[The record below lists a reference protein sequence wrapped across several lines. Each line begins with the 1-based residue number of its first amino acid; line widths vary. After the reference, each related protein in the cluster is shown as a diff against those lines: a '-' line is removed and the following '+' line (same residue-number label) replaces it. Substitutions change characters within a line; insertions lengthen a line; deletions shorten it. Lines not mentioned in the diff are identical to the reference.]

1 MAAASR
7 KATRKPSP
15 ARRSTSKSGAKA
27 KPKTTGAPKIKA
39 APAKAGAAAGTKAKV
54 KAKAKIKAK
63 VKAKPKAAGR
73 TRRAAAKATARTT
86 PIKKTTVKKTTVKKP
101 PAKKKASAKKTSAKK
116 ATVNRRRF
124 DRRDTRIAARLEH
137 AGGVTEGTV
146 TNLSLEGCLFAPRI
160 DLKPNS
166 RIKLYLASEKN
177 SVAATVKAVSELGV
191 HCLMHAGGAT
201 LGRLSTDLDDMALLM
216 LSAGRP
222 HVVTPKAE

>member
-7 KATRKPSP
+7 KAIRKPSP
-15 ARRSTSKSGAKA
+15 ARKASPARSTPKTGPKA
-27 KPKTTGAPKIKA
+27 KPKAKA
-39 APAKAGAAAGTKAKV
+39 APKSKAARAKAGTATGTKAKV
-54 KAKAKIKAK
+54 KTKAKIKTKTK
-63 VKAKPKAAGR
+63 VKTKPKAAGK
-73 TRRAAAKATARTT
+73 TKRAATKAA
-86 PIKKTTVKKTTVKKP
+86 VKKTP
-101 PAKKKASAKKTSAKK
+101 AKKTSARKSPVKK
-116 ATVNRRRF
+116 ATANRRRF

>member
-7 KATRKPSP
+7 KAIRKPSP
-15 ARRSTSKSGAKA
+15 ARKASPARSTPKTGPKA
-27 KPKTTGAPKIKA
+27 KPKAKA
-39 APAKAGAAAGTKAKV
+39 APKSKAARAKAGTATGTKAKV
-54 KAKAKIKAK
+54 KTKAKIKTKTK
-63 VKAKPKAAGR
+63 VKTKPKAAGK
-73 TRRAAAKATARTT
+73 TKRAATKA
-86 PIKKTTVKKTTVKKP
+86 PVKKT
-101 PAKKKASAKKTSAKK
+101 PAKKASARKSPVKK
-116 ATVNRRRF
+116 ATANRRRF

>member
-15 ARRSTSKSGAKA
+15 ARRSTSKSAPKARAARAKA
-27 KPKTTGAPKIKA
+27 ATAT
-39 APAKAGAAAGTKAKV
+39 GTKAKV
-54 KAKAKIKAK
+54 KAKAKIRAKARAK
-63 VKAKPKAAGR
+63 TKPKTAVKKTPAKKASAR
-73 TRRAAAKATARTT
+73 KAPVKKATARKATA
-86 PIKKTTVKKTTVKKP
+86 KKTTV
-101 PAKKKASAKKTSAKK
+101 KK

-124 DRRDTRIAARLEH
+124 DRRDTRIAAKLEH
-137 AGGVTEGTV
+137 AGGLTEGTV

-177 SVAATVKAVSELGV
+177 SVAATVKAVSDLGV

-222 HVVTPKAE
+222 HVVAPKAE

>member
-15 ARRSTSKSGAKA
+15 ARSKSGPKAKPKTKAAPKARAARAKAGTKTGTKAKVKTKAKIQAKAKA
-27 KPKTTGAPKIKA
+27 KPKTAGKIKS
-39 APAKAGAAAGTKAKV
+39 
-54 KAKAKIKAK
+54 
-63 VKAKPKAAGR
+63 
-73 TRRAAAKATARTT
+73 AAK
-86 PIKKTTVKKTTVKKP
+86 KT
-101 PAKKKASAKKTSAKK
+101 PAKKAAAKK

-191 HCLMHAGGAT
+191 HCLMHAGGVT

-216 LSAGRP
+216 LRAGRP

>member
-15 ARRSTSKSGAKA
+15 ARSKSAPKA
-27 KPKTTGAPKIKA
+27 KPKTKATPKAKA
-39 APAKAGAAAGTKAKV
+39 APKTKTVRAKAGTATGTKTKV
-54 KAKAKIKAK
+54 KAKAKAK
-63 VKAKPKAAGR
+63 VKTKPKTAGKAK
-73 TRRAAAKATARTT
+73 RAAAKKT
-86 PIKKTTVKKTTVKKP
+86 PVKKT
-101 PAKKKASAKKTSAKK
+101 PAKKASAKKLPAKKPSVKK
-116 ATVNRRRF
+116 ATANRRRF